1 MSSLARSKRWEVV
14 EADPQVSARI
24 EQLAGVSPLVARIM
38 AGRGITDPEDVM
50 RFLSPS
56 LDRDWSDPAL
66 IPGLTEVVDR
76 LWRALVE
83 GERIAVFGD
92 FDVDGIS
99 ATCLL
104 TRALRELGGEVVP
117 FIPRRF
123 DEGYGLSRAALDR
136 LVEMAHPDLIVTVDT
151 GIAGKDEVAML
162 VEEGIAVVVTDH
174 HEPSDLV
181 PVGVPVADPKLD
193 PACPSRDL
201 AGVGVA
207 LKVICALGAR
217 MGRPALWRDYTDVAT
232 LGTVSDMMPLTG
244 ENRSLVADGVGR
256 LHVTRLPGLAA
267 LAAQSRHPLE
277 QITADELAYS
287 LIPRLNSAGRM
298 ADPALALDL
307 LMASDPIY
315 AEDLAAQLESINQ
328 ERRAIEAELSEEA
341 MALVDSSYDG
351 GRVIVV
357 GGEGWHE
364 GVKGIVA
371 SRLVN
376 HYHVPALLFTIS
388 EGIARGSGRSVGSVN
403 LFDAVER
410 CSDLLVRFGG
420 HAGAVGVTLESAN
433 LDAFRDRMEEVLS
446 ELPDE
451 AFEDRWQHR
460 RRGAPRRTR
469 HRELGALPGR
479 AAAVRTGQRGAAAP
493 PRAA

>member
-151 GIAGKDEVAML
+151 GIAAR
-162 VEEGIAVVVTDH
+162 TR
-174 HEPSDLV
+174 
-181 PVGVPVADPKLD
+181 
-193 PACPSRDL
+193 SR
-201 AGVGVA
+201 
-207 LKVICALGAR
+207 C
-217 MGRPALWRDYTDVAT
+217 
-232 LGTVSDMMPLTG
+232 S
-244 ENRSLVADGVGR
+244 S
-256 LHVTRLPGLAA
+256 
-267 LAAQSRHPLE
+267 
-277 QITADELAYS
+277 
-287 LIPRLNSAGRM
+287 
-298 ADPALALDL
+298 
-307 LMASDPIY
+307 
-315 AEDLAAQLESINQ
+315 
-328 ERRAIEAELSEEA
+328 RRASPWWSPTTTSPPTWCRWACRWRTP
-341 MALVDSSYDG
+341 SSTP
-351 GRVIVV
+351 RAPRAT
-357 GGEGWHE
+357 WRAW
-364 GVKGIVA
+364 A
-371 SRLVN
+371 SR
-376 HYHVPALLFTIS
+376 S
-388 EGIARGSGRSVGSVN
+388 R
-403 LFDAVER
+403 
-410 CSDLLVRFGG
+410 
-420 HAGAVGVTLESAN
+420 
-433 LDAFRDRMEEVLS
+433 
-446 ELPDE
+446 
-451 AFEDRWQHR
+451 
-460 RRGAPRRTR
+460 
-469 HRELGALPGR
+469 
-479 AAAVRTGQRGAAAP
+479 
-493 PRAA
+493 